1 MRSRILVAIPGIAVA
16 VAAIVVGNPAFAAIL
31 TLIALLG
38 AFEYLNMVAPLDP
51 LRWPTYTGAALT
63 VALPGIFGVA
73 GFDLPVHGVVAGVFA
88 CIVAGALG
96 GFMLKDRG
104 EVTMRVGVSVF
115 GAIYIGLPLG
125 LFVALRELP
134 NGAGAVTNILVG
146 TWAFDT
152 FAYAGGKMW
161 GSHPVAPRTSPN
173 KTVEGVVIGLVG
185 GTASVMI
192 AGVYMDWLSFTD
204 SLMIGLVVC
213 GFAYLG
219 DLFESLIKRDVGVKD
234 SGSLL
239 GGHGGILDR
248 FDALFFTAAAGYLV
262 TVWIL

>member
-1 MRSRILVAIPGIAVA
+1 V
-16 VAAIVVGNPAFAAIL
+16 
-31 TLIALLG
+31 
-38 AFEYLNMVAPLDP
+38 FEYLNLVAPLDP
-51 LRWPTYTGAALT
+51 IRWTTYTGAAVT
-63 VALPGIFGVA
+63 VLLPALFGLLDL
-73 GFDLPVHGVVAGVFA
+73 DLPVHGVVAGVFLS
-88 CIVAGALG
+88 IALG
-96 GFMLKDRG
+96 PIGAFMLRDRG
-104 EVTMRVGVSVF
+104 EITMRIGVGVF
-115 GAIYIGLPLG
+115 GAIYIGMPLG

-134 NGAGAVTNILVG
+134 HGAGAVTNIIVG

-173 KTVEGVVIGLVG
+173 KTIEGLVIGLVF
-185 GTASVMI
+185 GTLSVAL
-192 AGVYMDWLSFTD
+192 AGVYMDWLSLGD
-204 SLMIGLVVC
+204 SLIIGLVVC

-239 GGHGGILDR
+239 AGHGGVLDR

-262 TVWIL
+262 TVWLT